1 MHTPRSVLSASTL
14 AKFKVENTAGED
26 LGKIEEVMID
36 SATGR
41 VAYAVLS
48 FGGFLGFGDKLFA
61 IPWSKLSLTPVK
73 DKTFILNVPKERLDK
88 GRGFNKDKWPD
99 VADPTWQSET
109 YKYYDA
115 EPYW

>member
-1 MHTPRSVLSASTL
+1 MHTSRSVLSASTL

-61 IPWSKLSLTPVK
+61 IPWSKLSINPVK
-73 DKTFILNVPKERLDK
+73 DKTFILDVPKERLDK

>member
-1 MHTPRSVLSASTL
+1 MLTSRNFLLASTL

-26 LGKIEEVMID
+26 LGKIEDLMID

-61 IPWSKLSLTPVK
+61 IPWSKLSSDPVK

-88 GRGFNKDKWPD
+88 ARGFDKNNWPN
-99 VADPTWQSET
+99 VADPKWRSET
-109 YKYYDA
+109 YKYYEA

>member
-1 MHTPRSVLSASTL
+1 MRSSASVVSWVL
-14 AKFKVENTAGED
+14 ATSS
-26 LGKIEEVMID
+26 LP
-36 SATGR
+36 
-41 VAYAVLS
+41 
-48 FGGFLGFGDKLFA
+48 FLKQNFSD
-61 IPWSKLSLTPVK
+61 PVK

-99 VADPTWQSET
+99 VADPTWRSET

>member
-1 MHTPRSVLSASTL
+1 MPTPRHVISASTL
-14 AKFKVENTAGED
+14 ASYKVENPDGEN
-26 LGKIEEVMID
+26 LGKIEELMID
-36 SATGR
+36 LASGR
-41 VAYAVLS
+41 VGYAVLS

-61 IPWSKLSLTPVK
+61 IPWSKLSIDPVK

-109 YKYYDA
+109 YKYYEA